1 MRIPRRLR
9 HGEEATLVEHLDE
22 LRQRLIFSLLALVAT
37 TTVAFLFHARLVR
50 WLEAP
55 LPPERR
61 HLLTLAPAEPFL
73 TSFKISLYAGFLL
86 ALPVLLWQ
94 GWSFFAPAFEDT
106 QQRHV
111 LAFVF
116 LVGLLFSVVAHKAYP
131 GVMVMVV
138 GTLVV
143 GMIATVVSI
152 VVSYYVAILTTRF
165 GWDPD
170 NHAVPIITSVM
181 DLVGVAVFLFVV
193 LSVFGVATH
202 G

>member
-1 MRIPRRLR
+1 MISPT
-9 HGEEATLVEHLDE
+9 GWPE
-22 LRQRLIFSLLALVAT
+22 SL
-37 TTVAFLFHARLVR
+37 AFLDAGLVFVSG
-50 WLEAP
+50 LFAFT
-55 LPPERR
+55 
-61 HLLTLAPAEPFL
+61 LTGSLA
-73 TSFKISLYAGFLL
+73 
-86 ALPVLLWQ
+86 
-94 GWSFFAPAFEDT
+94 
-106 QQRHV
+106 
-111 LAFVF
+111 
-116 LVGLLFSVVAHKAYP
+116 LLFSVVAHKAYP